1 MVKSINKDKNKER
14 VDGDKI
20 EKRVAFYFL
29 IIFLNYILDFMMQL
43 EYS

>member
-20 EKRVAFYFL
+20 EKKGCFL
-29 IIFLNYILDFMMQL
+29 FLNYILDFMMQL